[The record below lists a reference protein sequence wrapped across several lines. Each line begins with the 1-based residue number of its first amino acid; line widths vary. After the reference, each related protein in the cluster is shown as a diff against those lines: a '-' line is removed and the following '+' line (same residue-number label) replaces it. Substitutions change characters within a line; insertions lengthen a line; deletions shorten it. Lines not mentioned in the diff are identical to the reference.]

1 MPRSQY
7 PNVSFIWMQRVQEAS
22 DLLADILTKQQ
33 RRSDYD
39 DLYFG
44 AQEVMDILVADH
56 PMDYGR
62 STKKGQIRKT
72 SRRAYKK
79 RKLSGWQK
87 FIKANSKKPR
97 FKLRSGK
104 LNLKK
109 MGIAYRKTAAYKR
122 SKK

>member
-1 MPRSQY
+1 MAQTEYEKIWTEGYNTGYRSALETAKRLKKRPY
-7 PNVSFIWMQRVQEAS
+7 R
-22 DLLADILTKQQ
+22 DIDSEIYAK
-33 RRSDYD
+33 
-39 DLYFG
+39 
-44 AQEVMDILVADH
+44 
-56 PMDYGR
+56 
-62 STKKGQIRKT
+62 RK
-72 SRRAYKK
+72 AK

-109 MGIAYRKTAAYKR
+109 MGVAYRKTAAYKR